1 VVPAG
6 PSMRIVTLL
15 AVAAAVLVVG
25 CAPGIGELNARP
37 DHYYQKK
44 LTFTGRIARTQDFA
58 EEKLLEI
65 ADARDHRI
73 LVRVT
78 GPIEATT
85 GDWVK
90 VTGVLVQE
98 ARVGGSSVY
107 DVVVAEEIKPT
118 RPPRFRNLM

>member
-1 VVPAG
+1 
-6 PSMRIVTLL
+6 MRTASLL
-15 AVAAAVLVVG
+15 AVAAIALVMG
-25 CAPGIGELNARP
+25 CAPGIDELNARP
-37 DHYYQKK
+37 DRYYQKK
-44 LTFTGRIARTQDFA
+44 LTFTGRIARMQDFP
-58 EEKLLEI
+58 EEKLLEV

-90 VTGVLVQE
+90 VTGVLVPE
-98 ARVGGSSVY
+98 ARVGNSTVY
-107 DVVVAEEIKPT
+107 DVVTAEEIKTT

>member
-1 VVPAG
+1 
-6 PSMRIVTLL
+6 MRTAPLL
-15 AVAAAVLVVG
+15 AVAAIITVVG

-37 DHYYQKK
+37 ERFYQKK
-44 LTFTGRIARTQDFA
+44 LTITGRIARTQDFP
-58 EEKLLEI
+58 EEKLLEV

-78 GPIEATT
+78 GPIEAAT

-90 VTGVLVQE
+90 VTGVLVPE

-107 DVVVAEEIKPT
+107 DVITAETIKT
-118 RPPRFRNLM
+118 THPPRFRNLM